1 MKKHN
6 SQIFFIYIVLALT
19 LFFPIVHPAYGQE
32 ITTEQLQEKG
42 VLLFPLSENEWLM
55 IIRLRELAESHWFLL
70 SASDN
75 QKLGVNISSMI
86 EVADIVA
93 SPSGHYLAVI
103 SVGEGHPILEV
114 VDAVKLKEQQE
125 YHVIR
130 EINPYPGTMTIFKWE
145 GETLIVE
152 SDVLLTA
159 QKGADNTSTSGEE
172 LLTEPRQFYINIST
186 GAIREYQ
193 NKSN

>member
-93 SPSGHYLAVI
+93 SPSGHYLAVSACEASRI
-103 SVGEGHPILEV
+103 LQCPSADLWIVIPGSKPDKTGLRVIKASSEAEGLESGIRVENPAAELVEVHPL
-114 VDAVKLKEQQE
+114 
-125 YHVIR
+125 
-130 EINPYPGTMTIFKWE
+130 
-145 GETLIVE
+145 
-152 SDVLLTA
+152 
-159 QKGADNTSTSGEE
+159 
-172 LLTEPRQFYINIST
+172 
-186 GAIREYQ
+186 
-193 NKSN
+193 